1 MPDFESVA
9 DSVAELKRWSDQLPE
24 SALLTLRGLSARSRF
39 GERHGSW
46 FLEARWSSDGLSRAS
61 ELAFTNGAA
70 IPDEVATQAIVTV
83 RASASSEEAFVAE
96 LLYNRWRSMQ
106 RFSREAM
113 VEFFLA
119 AIQRASAYSP
129 ISLVRAYETRSTA
142 EPGSSSEAE

>member
-9 DSVAELKRWSDQLPE
+9 ASVAELKRWSTELPE
-24 SALLTLRGLSARSRF
+24 SAQVPLRGLTSRSRF

-46 FLEARWSSDGLSRAS
+46 FLVARWSSDGLSRAA

-96 LLYNRWRSMQ
+96 LLYNRWRSVQ
-106 RFSREAM
+106 RFSRETM

-119 AIQRASAYSP
+119 AIQRAAAYSSF
-129 ISLVRAYETRSTA
+129 SLVRAYQTGSTG